1 MTIPEG
7 PEHELAILFLHHDL
21 DEVTLNN
28 LESFRLR
35 NPGVPIIPISGGKR
49 MGGGT
54 APEDL
59 PTFSRLHSRFAGTD
73 WMYRSGLD
81 VLIIDWYRNRR
92 TIRAKRWFFAEWDGW
107 CGMPLREYLGE
118 VWDADVS
125 VSSIRWPS
133 REPEWFWFR
142 QIQRLPE
149 KYRPFACGMVPT
161 CFTCVSD
168 RAMQAL
174 SERLTEEMMGHIIYE
189 IRIPT
194 LIHAAG
200 MPPVVNP
207 RAGWNV
213 GWNSISKGT
222 LLTRNLWH
230 AIKWLAP
237 LDVVEGGDGM
247 VPQVKGTQFVPKK
260 SVKESQKLEA

>member
-1 MTIPEG
+1 MTTPDG
-7 PEHELAILFLHHDL
+7 PEHELAILFLHHEL

-49 MGGGT
+49 MEGGT

-59 PTFSRLHSRFAGTD
+59 PTFSRLHARFAGTD

-118 VWDADVS
+118 VWNADVS

-133 REPEWFWFR
+133 REPEWFWWR
-142 QIQRLPE
+142 HIQRLPE

-161 CFTCVSD
+161 CFACLSD

-174 SERLTEEMMGHIIYE
+174 NERLTEEMMGHIIYE

-213 GWNSISKGT
+213 GWGIIPKNT
-222 LLTRNLWH
+222 PLTRNLWH

-237 LDVVEGGDGM
+237 LEVASGGSGM
-247 VPQVKGTQFVPKK
+247 VPAVRGKTPQLLP
-260 SVKESQKLEA
+260 SI

>member
-35 NPGVPIIPISGGKR
+35 NPGVPIVPISGGKR
-49 MGGGT
+49 MEGGT

-125 VSSIRWPS
+125 VSSIRWPN

-189 IRIPT
+189 IRNSTFVARQKEATI
-194 LIHAAG
+194 AACSATKHDL
-200 MPPVVNP
+200 PSTTRFVT
-207 RAGWNV
+207 W
-213 GWNSISKGT
+213 I
-222 LLTRNLWH
+222 LLNCKPINRRIICLFYSTIYSLRYFRRTTN
-230 AIKWLAP
+230 K
-237 LDVVEGGDGM
+237 
-247 VPQVKGTQFVPKK
+247 
-260 SVKESQKLEA
+260 